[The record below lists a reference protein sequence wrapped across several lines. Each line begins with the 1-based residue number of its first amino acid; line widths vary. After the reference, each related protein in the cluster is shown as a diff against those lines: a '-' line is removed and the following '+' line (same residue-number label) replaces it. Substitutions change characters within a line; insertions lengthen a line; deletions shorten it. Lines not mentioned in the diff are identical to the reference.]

1 LKQAVEEHD
10 YGRAREMINT
20 QLAKIRSSVSAEDPL
35 CKQLILDLECQH
47 SNQQEFKSTMT
58 SWHMQHGQER
68 ATYSTAKTCSTIGY
82 MTSGQERFRSKYKS

>member
-1 LKQAVEEHD
+1 MKQAVEEHD

-58 SWHMQHGQER
+58 NMFMQHGQER
-68 ATYSTAKTCSTIGY
+68 ATYSTAKVSSAACY
-82 MTSGQERFRSKYKS
+82 MTSGQERFRNKYTS

>member
-10 YGRAREMINT
+10 YNRAREMINT

-35 CKQLILDLECQH
+35 CQQLIRDLEYRY
-47 SNQQEFKSTMT
+47 SNQHEFRTIMTTMHT
-58 SWHMQHGQER
+58 QHGQER
-68 ATYSTAKTCSTIGY
+68 ATYSSATTCSTIGY